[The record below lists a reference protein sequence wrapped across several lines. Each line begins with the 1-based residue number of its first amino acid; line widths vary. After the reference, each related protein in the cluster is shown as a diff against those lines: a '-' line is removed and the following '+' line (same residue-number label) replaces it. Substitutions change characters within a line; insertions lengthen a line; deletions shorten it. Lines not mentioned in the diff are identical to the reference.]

1 MHDIMFFEDEENLA
15 RLPPDVR
22 ITQVQVRPLPDG
34 KRVAVQVTLTPFV
47 EQPSFD
53 VTLLRPDGSV
63 ERSVSVVS
71 AMDRTNTLT
80 LHLSRPERASEYT
93 ARIDLIHDGAVL
105 QTRQVRFTVPD
116 EATAR

>member
-34 KRVAVQVTLTPFV
+34 KRVVVQVTLTPFI

-53 VTLLRPDGSV
+53 VTLLRPDGNV
-63 ERSVSVVS
+63 ERSVSVIS
-71 AMDRTNTLT
+71 AMDRTNSLT
-80 LHLSRPERASEYT
+80 LHLSRPERASEYI
-93 ARIDLIHDGAVL
+93 ARIDLIHEGAVL
-105 QTRQVRFTVPD
+105 QTRQVRFSVPD
-116 EATAR
+116 EATAH

>member
-1 MHDIMFFEDEENLA
+1 MHDIMFFEDEENQS

-22 ITQVQVRPLPDG
+22 ITQVQVRPLPDR
-34 KRVAVQVTLTPFV
+34 KRVAVQVTLTPFI

-53 VTLLRPDGSV
+53 VTLLRSDGSV

-80 LHLSRPERASEYT
+80 LHLSQPEHAREYT
-93 ARIDLIHDGAVL
+93 ARIDLIHDGTVL
-105 QTRQVRFTVPD
+105 QTREVHFSVPD

>member
-1 MHDIMFFEDEENLA
+1 MPDIMFFEDEENKS

-22 ITQVQVRPLPDG
+22 ITQVLVRPLPDG

-63 ERSVSVVS
+63 ERCVSVIS

-80 LHLSRPERASEYT
+80 MHLSQPERAPEYT
-93 ARIDLIHDGAVL
+93 ARIDLIHDGTVL
-105 QTRQVRFTVPD
+105 QTSTVRFSVPD

>member
-1 MHDIMFFEDEENLA
+1 MHDIMFFEDEENQS

-34 KRVAVQVTLTPFV
+34 KRVAVQVTLTPFI

-53 VTLLRPDGSV
+53 VTLLRSDGSV

-80 LHLSRPERASEYT
+80 LHLSQPEHAREYT
-93 ARIDLIHDGAVL
+93 ARIDLIHDGTLL
-105 QTRQVRFTVPD
+105 QTREVRFSVPD
-116 EATAR
+116 EATAH

>member
-53 VTLLRPDGSV
+53 VTLLRPDGNV
-63 ERSVSVVS
+63 ECSVSVIS

-80 LHLSRPERASEYT
+80 LHLSRPERTSEYT
-93 ARIDLIHDGAVL
+93 ARVDLIHDGTVL
-105 QTRQVRFTVPD
+105 QTRQVRFSVPD
-116 EATAR
+116 EAAAR